1 MADINLESVAKQMEV
16 LHSLSQDNAAVDL
29 KLLGMQTGLRQ
40 LVATLIHGAG
50 LDPND
55 PAVLLDVLRA
65 VDRYA
70 ADPANRE
77 RPRSGQRSRTDV
89 VQAVGLMILLD
100 DSYDDRTLTA
110 RRSRVEECFG
120 IGTRQFNSDR
130 EGPKFRLMYLEYLQ
144 EKLQHPRA
152 RAWIIQ
158 TARHFWVE
166 RHPVSQG
173 LLGSHSVPEGGD
185 DGSSAH
191 SRLVGELVEVRRDGV
206 GDAVRGR
213 GLPQLS
219 GCVRLVRDDPDRA
232 VTHAD
237 IESLIREAIERAG
250 VRSSERHALEATFA
264 LAKPMRSCPYSPNR
278 QRAAADALGLSVED
292 FQATAEARLINDI
305 ATQIETL
312 VRASMDQ
319 HRLQELDIQAQA
331 KAAADARRAGD
342 IARSRRRY
350 RGSWAQRARRRFPLP
365 RKEFVGYTVVV
376 VVILAIGLY
385 TTDFG
390 NFRQLVTVGGAGQA
404 NRAQGADGSVEITQE
419 HQCRPPNL
427 SEIQLP
433 DVEVCVIRWCMAPVK
448 DKAGNPIPHRSQVKI
463 RARVQNNS
471 AELLD
476 LSVGNPSA
484 MRLLVSGPTLP
495 GSWEPFPRTATQGD
509 APVLVEFDNQKYWAI
524 PANAPGDVDP
534 IVLPDGGRTWNGF
547 VGSWDAG
554 VIAPGQPYFKPIRK
568 GPDGHPVQ
576 EGNLVFNVP
585 SDEGNYIKGL
595 AVVDRENPSHVLAV
609 WSSDKWP
616 PSVDPNEF

>member
-1 MADINLESVAKQMEV
+1 MADIDLESVAKQMEI
-16 LHSLSQDNAAVDL
+16 LHSLSQDNTAVNL
-29 KLLGMQTGLRQ
+29 KLLGMQTGLWQ
-40 LVATLIHGAG
+40 LVAAHLHGAG

-77 RPRSGQRSRTDV
+77 RARPGQRSRTDV

-100 DSYDDRTLTA
+100 DSYDDHTLTS
-110 RRSRVEECFG
+110 RRKRVEQRFG
-120 IGTRQFNSDR
+120 IGMRQFNSDR
-130 EGPKFRLMYLEYLQ
+130 EGPQFRLMYLEYLQ
-144 EKLQHPRA
+144 EKLQHPAA
-152 RAWIIQ
+152 RAQIIQ
-158 TARHFWVE
+158 TARDLAAE
-166 RHPVSQG
+166 RHAMPQD
-173 LLGSHSVPEGGD
+173 LFDSHSVPGGD
-185 DGSSAH
+185 DESSAH
-191 SRLVGELVEVRRDGV
+191 SRLVGELAQIRQDGV
-206 GDAVRGR
+206 GDTVRGR

-232 VTHAD
+232 ATTSDV
-237 IESLIREAIERAG
+237 ESLIREAIERAD
-250 VRSSERHALEATFA
+250 VPRPERHALEATFA
-264 LAKPMRSCPYSPNR
+264 LAKPMRRHPYSPDR
-278 QRAAADALGLSVED
+278 QRVAADALGLSVED
-292 FQATAEARLINDI
+292 FKATAEARLINDI
-305 ATQIETL
+305 ATQIEAL

-319 HRLQELDIQAQA
+319 HRLRELDAQA
-331 KAAADARRAGD
+331 RAKTAAEARRAGE

-350 RGSWAQRARRRFPLP
+350 RGSWTQRARQRIPRP
-365 RKEFVGYTVVV
+365 RKEIVGYTVVV
-376 VVILAIGLY
+376 AMILAIGLY

-390 NFRQLVTVGGAGQA
+390 NFRQLITMGGAGQA
-404 NRAQGADGSVEITQE
+404 NQAQGVDGSVEITQD

-509 APVLVEFDNQKYWAI
+509 TPVLVEFDNQKYWAI